1 MKKILII
8 LAALILLT
16 AASVEALKWLELGP
30 FEVTEISE
38 VEDEIKQKP
47 RVPTMVVDMETIQ
60 FPLVQHGSV
69 GVTAQVQ
76 IKLETE
82 GLDNAG
88 LLKRVMPKIQDA
100 FFLDLYGFLPR
111 LLKEKGHI
119 NGPILKQR
127 LQIIGERLT
136 GNRIIKS
143 VLVQS
148 QIDKPVK

>member
-1 MKKILII
+1 MKKIMII

-16 AASVEALKWLELGP
+16 AASVAALKWLELGP
-30 FEVTEISE
+30 FEITESSD

-47 RVPTMVVDMETIQ
+47 RVPNMVVDMETIQ
-60 FPLVQHGSV
+60 FPLVQYGAV

-76 IKLETE
+76 IKFETE
-82 GLDNAG
+82 GLENANF
-88 LLKRVMPKIQDA
+88 LKRIMPKIQDA
-100 FFLDLYGFLPR
+100 FLRDLYGFLPR

-127 LQIIGERLT
+127 LQIIGERFT
-136 GNRIIKS
+136 GNGIIKS

>member
-1 MKKILII
+1 MKKIMII

-16 AASVEALKWLELGP
+16 AASVAALKWLELGP
-30 FEVTEISE
+30 FEITETSD
-38 VEDEIKQKP
+38 VEDETKQKP
-47 RVPTMVVDMETIQ
+47 RVPTIIVDMETIQ
-60 FPLVQHGSV
+60 FPIVQYGAV

-82 GLDNAG
+82 GFDNAG
-88 LLKRVMPKIQDA
+88 FLKRIMPKIQDA

-136 GNRIIKS
+136 GNGIIKS
-143 VLVQS
+143 ILVQS
-148 QIDKPVK
+148 QINKPVK

>member
-1 MKKILII
+1 MKKIMII
-8 LAALILLT
+8 IAALILLT
-16 AASVEALKWLELGP
+16 AGSVAALKWLELGP
-30 FEVTEISE
+30 FENTETSDD
-38 VEDEIKQKP
+38 EDETKQKP
-47 RVPTMVVDMETIQ
+47 KVPTIVVDMETIQ
-60 FPLVQHGSV
+60 FPLIQFGVV
-69 GVTAQVQ
+69 GATAQVQ

-88 LLKRVMPKIQDA
+88 LLKRIMPKIQDA

-119 NGPILKQR
+119 NVPILRQR
-127 LQIIGERLT
+127 LQVIGERLT
-136 GNRIIKS
+136 GNGIIKS